1 MKKERD
7 SKEMSLLKAKK
18 REEILAQR
26 ALEKKL
32 EEMKKQEEDD
42 YAEL

>member
-26 ALEKKL
+26 AMEKKL